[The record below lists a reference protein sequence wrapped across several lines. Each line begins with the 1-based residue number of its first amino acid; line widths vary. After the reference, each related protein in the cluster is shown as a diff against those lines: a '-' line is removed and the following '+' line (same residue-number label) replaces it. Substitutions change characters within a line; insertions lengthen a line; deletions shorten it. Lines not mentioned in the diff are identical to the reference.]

1 MGCAAEQGA
10 STKDGSVKCSSEV
23 PCVDARAIFG
33 GPSASVSARNPMTLK
48 RKFAAVS
55 LSLMAT
61 CALLLNG
68 SSPSTHPELARRL
81 LDNSTLPNADVQYL
95 RDGCTWMY
103 YNPDDPEPI
112 DRHQ

>member
-1 MGCAAEQGA
+1 
-10 STKDGSVKCSSEV
+10 
-23 PCVDARAIFG
+23 
-33 GPSASVSARNPMTLK
+33 MTLK

-103 YNPDDPEPI
+103 YNPDDPELLI
-112 DRHQ
+112 GTNELRRSFIR